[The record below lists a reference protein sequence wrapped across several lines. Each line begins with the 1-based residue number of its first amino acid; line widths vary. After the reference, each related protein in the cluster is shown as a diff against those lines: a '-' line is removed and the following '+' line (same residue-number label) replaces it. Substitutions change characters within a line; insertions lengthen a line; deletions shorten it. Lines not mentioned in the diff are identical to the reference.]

1 MIGKELDWKGIC
13 WYQLRQYTE
22 GNIQGKMKEGDKDWY
37 PQSNQLVLDVIHPSL
52 HCYHNSIVLVQE
64 TATWLKVHWMKILL
78 DILVGEMQIGE
89 MQMFVDI
96 WYYI

>member
-1 MIGKELDWKGIC
+1 ME
-13 WYQLRQYTE
+13 E
-22 GNIQGKMKEGDKDWY
+22 NIQGKMKQGNKDWY
-37 PQSNQLVLDVIHPSL
+37 PQSL
-52 HCYHNSIVLVQE
+52 HCNNNSIVLVQE